1 LLSYSHLDLEVVVLG
16 LAGPL
21 ATDDLEELSAELKEA
36 SALRLGVQL
45 DEASRDE
52 LAERPA
58 GLGPGEGED
67 PEKGGFKVRLDRL
80 QVVLRGGG
88 AS

>member
-1 LLSYSHLDLEVVVLG
+1 MVLG

-67 PEKGGFKVRLDRL
+67 PEKGRFKVRLDRL
-80 QVVLRGGG
+80 QVVLRRGGG